1 VGGGSQN
8 RRSVKSR
15 SELFE
20 DVIVQ
25 LDSAAGEAREDGNE
39 GLATYIEET
48 LIPFMEEERIEA
60 LVEEIA

>member
-1 VGGGSQN
+1 M
-8 RRSVKSR
+8 KSR

-20 DVIVQ
+20 DVIIQ
-25 LDSAAGEAREDGNE
+25 LDSAAGEAREQEAE

-48 LIPFMEEERIEA
+48 LIPFIEEERIEA

>member
-1 VGGGSQN
+1 M
-8 RRSVKSR
+8 KSR

-25 LDSAAGEAREDGNE
+25 LDSAAGEAREGGNE

-48 LIPFMEEERIEA
+48 LIPFIEEERVEA
-60 LVEEIA
+60 LVAEMA

>member
-1 VGGGSQN
+1 M
-8 RRSVKSR
+8 KTR

-20 DVIVQ
+20 DVIIQ
-25 LDSAAGEAREDGNE
+25 LDSAAGEAREGGNE

-48 LIPFMEEERIEA
+48 LIPFIEEERIEP